1 MAAIDITYEDGL
13 RLSELSGQLAGLKY
27 EAANMLAVHAVELI
41 GAFVL
46 MGILALFLFIF
57 MDRCVSPPYDTEFA
71 SEELARKKNSDYM
84 FCKYKVIQPAGQT
97 TKKAQHYDN
106 FRHEFVTCDQ
116 LVDTPLKVEWK
127 LNALGL
133 LFVFWPWIL
142 PFAVVGIMWVSFNA
156 GVDMDIANVQGQ
168 IDAILA
174 KYEGTL

>member
-27 EAANMLAVHAVELI
+27 EAANMLAVHALELI
-41 GAFVL
+41 GIFVL
-46 MGILALFLFIF
+46 IGILALLLFAG
-57 MDRCVSPPYDTEFA
+57 MCCLVSEPPYQTEFK
-71 SEELARKKNSDYM
+71 SEDLAKREKKP
-84 FCKYKVIQPAGQT
+84 FHKYKVIEPAGQT
-97 TKKAQHYDN
+97 TKKSQHYDN
-106 FRHEFVTCDQ
+106 FKHEFVTYDQ

-156 GVDMDIANVQGQ
+156 GVDMGIANVQGQ

-174 KYEGTL
+174 KYEGML